1 MNRCDNAWLIILPV
15 KECFPQILQE
25 GESYRAAPN
34 LESPDP
40 DRDCELLESLLY
52 ELIVLRQGILSAFI
66 RRHTRLS
73 PVDSRHEKEWLEQ
86 LGNGG
91 TVRIET
97 FRHGESDVGLVFEI
111 TDVNSTGKIEV
122 EITPSLSFLRQ
133 EWEREFSTD
142 LKGEEQEEKS
152 RKDLL
157 TQSFCDRVCAALP
170 GAVWLPVNN
179 IEASTPYLERSGETE

>member
-34 LESPDP
+34 LEAPDP
-40 DRDCELLESLLY
+40 DRDL
-52 ELIVLRQGILSAFI
+52 VGRVG
-66 RRHTRLS
+66 
-73 PVDSRHEKEWLEQ
+73 
-86 LGNGG
+86 
-91 TVRIET
+91 VRIET

>member
-1 MNRCDNAWLIILPV
+1 MTECTSCLPEARHTSTTRNATTTPDHCHRGPKHMNRCDNAWLIILPV
-15 KECFPQILQE
+15 KECFSQILQE

-66 RRHTRLS
+66 RSHTRLS

-111 TDVNSTGKIEV
+111 TDVN
-122 EITPSLSFLRQ
+122 
-133 EWEREFSTD
+133 
-142 LKGEEQEEKS
+142 
-152 RKDLL
+152 
-157 TQSFCDRVCAALP
+157 
-170 GAVWLPVNN
+170 
-179 IEASTPYLERSGETE
+179 